1 MKIHE
6 HTAKDLFEAEGIA
19 VPKRY
24 VANTTSEAE
33 EAALKIA
40 GAVVVKAQI
49 LVAGRGKAGAI
60 LKANGKEETSKAA
73 RQLLGAIFRGATVSS
88 VLVEEQLSIS
98 KEFYL
103 GFAIERASK
112 KAIMIASEEGGVDLE
127 ETARSRPTAILRIL
141 LDPLLGLRT
150 YQARLAGKALN
161 IPTPALASFIG
172 ICQRMYKIF
181 VENDCELL
189 ESNPLALT
197 KSSQLVALD
206 ARMVID
212 DNASYKHPEHGEG
225 TEELTPRESSA
236 KQMGLSFVELDGDVG
251 IIGNGAGLVMATLDL
266 VAHHGAKAAN
276 FLDVGGGAQAE
287 QVKAAVQLIVKLPN
301 VKVILLNIMGG
312 ITRCDE
318 VAMGVVQAFTET
330 GSKLPIVS
338 RLVGTREEEGQ
349 RILSEAGIEM
359 TKSMELAAKKA
370 VSLLK

>member
-6 HTAKDLFEAEGIA
+6 HVAKDLFEAKGIT
-19 VPKRY
+19 VPKRFMAY
-24 VANTTSEAE
+24 TAGEAE
-33 EAALKIA
+33 EAVLKIA
-40 GAVVVKAQI
+40 GPVVVKAQI

-73 RQLLGAIFRGATVSS
+73 RQLLGAVFKGAKVSS
-88 VLVEEQLSIS
+88 VLVEEQLSVS

-103 GFAIERASK
+103 GFAIDRASK
-112 KAIMIASEEGGVDLE
+112 KAIMIATKEGGVDLE
-127 ETARSRPTAILRIL
+127 ETTRSRPTTILRIS
-141 LDPLLGLRT
+141 LDPMLGLRT

-161 IPTPALASFIG
+161 IPTHIQASFVE
-172 ICQRMYKIF
+172 ICQRMYEIF

-206 ARMVID
+206 TRMVID
-212 DNASYKHPEHGEG
+212 DNAVYKHPEHGEG
-225 TEELTPRESSA
+225 TEELTSHESSA

-287 QVKAAVQLIVKLPN
+287 QVREAVKLLVKLPN

-318 VAMGVVQAFTET
+318 VANGVVQAFTET

-349 RILSEAGIEM
+349 RILTEAGIEM
-359 TKSMELAAKKA
+359 TKSMELAARKA